1 MGTDRK
7 EHNRRVLLEMDIQEN
22 GYDFT
27 SSIDEALSHAE
38 LEITVLNE
46 TIDSVNALKPEC
58 DKLDYVL
65 AASSGAICGVLD
77 IFLVGKPG
85 ESPIGNVT
93 DEWFKNRTIDFAN
106 LVKDKDR
113 GKFDSFKSAVRFL
126 EKKFDI
132 PYDQTGLQGA
142 AREVFELTPDN
153 HHFKSLSHNLT
164 LLGLFFSILDQF
176 SNTSH
181 FVTGGQLI
189 TLEKAKEGF
198 ELQGGNVPAKLFC
211 AFVNWFGHIISDVSG
226 TPKSKSRGMGIPS
239 PLWAWSNDI
248 IAIREKLT
256 EKHIIGQST
265 FGDSF
270 NELALTLF
278 EKGYD
283 SRFQTAQTIPVIVNE
298 MIVRFFYA
306 LRRMVKFFSVTE
318 KETQSLETLWKACEP
333 FSNATVKRMLTVAHG
348 TFCLIDAG
356 EATVKGFAGGAGTF
370 NPVEF
375 FLRLNII
382 GAGRFTVSLYGEAKR
397 RIAINIA
404 AKNAIIA
411 AREKLIVEDYIDGLN
426 QLFIMYDDKELLTFA
441 EDLKN
446 SDPIKAFEK
455 TVILAEKRGV
465 PEEKVLKTKTEG
477 DDYFAGRKQDGKEE
491 IQASSGPGKSRSDNK
506 EDE

>member
-1 MGTDRK
+1 MSTGKKD
-7 EHNRRVLLEMDIQEN
+7 HNRRVLLKMDVQEN

-46 TIDSVNALKPEC
+46 TIESVNGLKPEC
-58 DKLDYVL
+58 DKIDYVL
-65 AASSGAICGVLD
+65 AASSGAICGVMD

-85 ESPIGNVT
+85 ESPLGNIT

-132 PYDQTGLQGA
+132 PYDQTGLHGA
-142 AREVFELTPDN
+142 AREIFELTPDN
-153 HHFKSLSHNLT
+153 HHFKSLSHNPT

-181 FVTGGQLI
+181 FITGGQLVF
-189 TLEKAKEGF
+189 LDNAKDDF
-198 ELQGGNVPAKLFC
+198 KLQGGNVPAKLFC
-211 AFVNWFGHIISDVSG
+211 AFINWFGHIITDISG
-226 TPKSKSRGMGIPS
+226 TSKSKGRGMGIPS

-256 EKHIIGQST
+256 EKHIIGQSE

-283 SRFQTAQTIPVIVNE
+283 SRFQTTQTIPVIVNE

-306 LRRMVKFFSVTE
+306 LRRMVKYFSVTE

-348 TFCLIDAG
+348 TFCLIDVG
-356 EATVKGFAGGAGTF
+356 EATVRGFATGAGTF

-382 GAGRFTVSLYGEAKR
+382 GVGRFTVSLYGEAKR
-397 RIAINIA
+397 GIAINVA
-404 AKNAIIA
+404 AKNANVA
-411 AREKLIVEDYIDGLN
+411 AREKMIIEDYIDGLN
-426 QLFIMYDDKELLTFA
+426 QLSAIYDDKELLTFVD
-441 EDLKN
+441 DLKN
-446 SDPIKAFEK
+446 SNAIQAFEK
-455 TVILAEKRGV
+455 TVKLAEQRDV
-465 PEEKVLKTKTEG
+465 PKEKLLKTKAEG
-477 DDYFAGRKQDGKEE
+477 DAYFSGRK
-491 IQASSGPGKSRSDNK
+491 
-506 EDE
+506 

>member
-1 MGTDRK
+1 MNTDRK
-7 EHNRRVLLEMDIQEN
+7 NKNRRVLLEMDIQES

-27 SSIDEALSHAE
+27 SSIDEALGHAE
-38 LEITVLNE
+38 LEISVLNE
-46 TIDSVNALKPEC
+46 TIDSVNALKPDC
-58 DKLDYVL
+58 DKIDYVL
-65 AASSGAICGVLD
+65 AASSGAICGVMD

-85 ESPIGNVT
+85 ESPVGNIT

-113 GKFDSFKSAVRFL
+113 GKIDSFKSAVTCL

-132 PYDQTGLQGA
+132 PYDQTGLHGA
-142 AREVFELTPDN
+142 AKEVYDLTPSN
-153 HHFKSLSHNLT
+153 HHFKSLSHNPT

-189 TLEKAKEGF
+189 TLEKAKDGF

-211 AFVNWFGHIISDVSG
+211 AFVNWFGHIVSDMSG
-226 TPKSKSRGMGIPS
+226 SSGSKGRGMGIPS
-239 PLWAWSNDI
+239 PLWTWSNDI

-256 EKHIIGQST
+256 DKHIIKQSD

-270 NELALTLF
+270 NELALKLYL
-278 EKGYD
+278 EGYD
-283 SRFQTAQTIPVIVNE
+283 TRFQTAQTIPVIVNE

-306 LRRMVKFFSVTE
+306 LRRMMRYFSVTE
-318 KETQSLETLWKACEP
+318 KEERSFESLWKSCEP

-348 TFCLIDAG
+348 TFCLIDVG
-356 EATVKGFAGGAGTF
+356 EATVRGFATGAGTF

-375 FLRLNII
+375 FLRLNVI
-382 GAGRFTVSLYGEAKR
+382 GVGRFTVSLYGEAKR
-397 RIAINIA
+397 GIAINRA
-404 AKNAIIA
+404 AKDAYNAT
-411 AREKLIVEDYIDGLN
+411 REKLIIEDYIDGLN
-426 QLFIMYDDKELLTFA
+426 QLYTVYDDKELLTFV

-455 TVILAEKRGV
+455 TVKLAEKRGV
-465 PEEKVLKTKTEG
+465 PEEKMLRTKAEG
-477 DDYFAGRKQDGKEE
+477 DAYFTGRK
-491 IQASSGPGKSRSDNK
+491 
-506 EDE
+506 